1 MLTVDSRF
9 IYALLCLN
17 LMRLLFESS
26 DSGSIP
32 HLASLTK
39 SHSRKVSQQS
49 VALDDNEERIDWI
62 DWVTHART
70 SKLLYTQNRS
80 VIKKK
85 KERENRSNSNPK
97 SESSHLA
104 SPKGGTKYLS
114 TIKRGTVICN
124 MHMHIRD
131 QSLSQHVSTATA
143 ASPLAISFCTALRRT
158 TLSPT
163 FTSPQYAGRNQS
175 DMMVCKREHFRF

>member
-1 MLTVDSRF
+1 M
-9 IYALLCLN
+9 
-17 LMRLLFESS
+17 
-26 DSGSIP
+26 G
-32 HLASLTK
+32 ASLTK
-39 SHSRKVSQQS
+39 SHSRKVPQQS
-49 VALDDNEERIDWI
+49 VTLDDNEERIDWI

-70 SKLLYTQNRS
+70 SKLLYIQNRS
-80 VIKKK
+80 VIKKSG
-85 KERENRSNSNPK
+85 RIDRSNEFQSQIRVIP
-97 SESSHLA
+97 

-163 FTSPQYAGRNQS
+163 FTSLKYAGRNQS

>member
-1 MLTVDSRF
+1 MLTVDSQF

-17 LMRLLFESS
+17 LMCFINFSNHPRV
-26 DSGSIP
+26 G
-32 HLASLTK
+32 ASLTK
-39 SHSRKVSQQS
+39 SHSRKVPQQS
-49 VALDDNEERIDWI
+49 VTVTLDDNEERIDWI

-70 SKLLYTQNRS
+70 SKLLYIQNRS
-80 VIKKK
+80 VIKKSG
-85 KERENRSNSNPK
+85 RIDRIPIPNP
-97 SESSHLA
+97 SHP

-114 TIKRGTVICN
+114 TIKRGTAICN
-124 MHMHIRD
+124 MHIRD